1 MCEEKGSEMDQEK
14 QNDSKST
21 EISHN
26 EEERKIIAELEQ
38 LHYSPLVGKTIVLLQ
53 ELNKLPTLSQRS
65 QNIVRDFKTHN
76 DQDVRNLA
84 KKIFT
89 NRFYGLTKK
98 NRHEKRLGDP
108 IFVVRPKLIFFI
120 NCLFSISFG
129 IFIISS
135 VITPVGE
142 EEFMEL
148 LIFFGGFIVFI
159 WLMYWLARVFDSGLR

>member
-14 QNDSKST
+14 QND
-21 EISHN
+21 
-26 EEERKIIAELEQ
+26 
-38 LHYSPLVGKTIVLLQ
+38 
-53 ELNKLPTLSQRS
+53 
-65 QNIVRDFKTHN
+65 
-76 DQDVRNLA
+76 QDVRNLA
-84 KKIFT
+84 KRIFT

-108 IFVVRPKLIFFI
+108 IFFFRSKLFFFI

-129 IFIISS
+129 ISIISR

-148 LIFFGGFIVFI
+148 LIFFGGFIVFL
-159 WLMYWLARVFDSGLR
+159 WLIYWLGRVFDSGLL